1 MRALA
6 MALTGAAIALA
17 GCASTGE
24 AGGVTQPGGSAR
36 SGECDATPAQS
47 LVAQQATAEV
57 GQRIMSLTGAR
68 QLRWGAPG
76 TAMTMD
82 FRQDRVNVFYNQAM
96 RIERISCG

>member
-1 MRALA
+1 VE
-6 MALTGAAIALA
+6 T
-17 GCASTGE
+17 SPGE
-24 AGGVTQPGGSAR
+24 AGVCDAAPAR
-36 SGECDATPAQS
+36 S
-47 LVAQQATAEV
+47 LVGQQATAEV

-82 FRQDRVNVFYNQAM
+82 FRQDRVTVSYDQAM